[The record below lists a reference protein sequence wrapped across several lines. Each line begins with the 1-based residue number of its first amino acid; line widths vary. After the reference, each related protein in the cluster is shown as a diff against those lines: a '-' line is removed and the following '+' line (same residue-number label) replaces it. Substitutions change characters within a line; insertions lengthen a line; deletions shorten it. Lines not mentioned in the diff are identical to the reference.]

1 MVGVERH
8 GPGSPLATGEGWD
21 VKEGERRGRGSGGTG
36 PRGRGRDLMFTW

>member
-21 VKEGERRGRGSGGTG
+21 VKKGRGEEGVIW
-36 PRGRGRDLMFTW
+36 RDRARR